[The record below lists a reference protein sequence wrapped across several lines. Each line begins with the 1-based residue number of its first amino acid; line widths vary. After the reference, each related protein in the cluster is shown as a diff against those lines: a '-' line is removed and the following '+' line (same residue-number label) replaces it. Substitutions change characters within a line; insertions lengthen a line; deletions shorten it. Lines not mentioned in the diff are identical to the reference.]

1 MRERER
7 ERERET
13 TFLVSGAFVFALS
26 FLVTVFPSFDFLVFN
41 TLWALV
47 ELFLTH
53 SPDEACASAFA
64 CKFSDYRPYFAL
76 YVVTHHWNGS
86 KISFLHQRIEQRL
99 QSSLNFVLNPD
110 YLLCLSA
117 ESGNVCG
124 KKSIIDHWYHPS
136 ATHLFCYTQLST
148 IPHNYRP
155 FQLIALAISSTC
167 NTNLFTIIRAHYYHV
182 PL

>member
-1 MRERER
+1 MKESECVCVWERER
-7 ERERET
+7 EI
-13 TFLVSGAFVFALS
+13 TFLVSGAIVFALS
-26 FLVTVFPSFDFLVFN
+26 FFVTVFPSFDFLVFN

-47 ELFLTH
+47 ELFLTD

-86 KISFLHQRIEQRL
+86 QTKISFLHQRIEQRL

-117 ESGNVCG
+117 KSGNICG
-124 KKSIIDHWYHPS
+124 KKSIIAHWYHPS
-136 ATHLFCYTQLST
+136 AIHLFCYTQLST
-148 IPHNYRP
+148 IPTDC
-155 FQLIALAISSTC
+155 SGD
-167 NTNLFTIIRAHYYHV
+167 LFHM
-182 PL
+182 